1 MNRFSVLLV
10 LSFSALFLGACGPS
24 GPSGKYSAGFYY
36 ANFYEGGKVSFY
48 QASSITA
55 TNYSCMTKGAWRLDG
70 DAIVISGLYNPNC
83 SGVSDWNGKVGI
95 EGGIRLY
102 KK

>member
-10 LSFSALFLGACGPS
+10 LSFSALFLGACGSS
-24 GPSGKYSAGFYY
+24 GPSVKYSAWFYY
-36 ANFYEGGKVSFY
+36 ANFYEGCKVSFY

-55 TNYSCMTKGAWRLDG
+55 TNYSCMSKESWSLDG
-70 DAIVISGLYNPNC
+70 DAIVISGLCNPNY